1 MYQHITSAENQRSAF
16 NQAQSALQSGLQSM
30 APEREPEVKEMI
42 NVLAVE
48 VSELEG
54 LVTSLEAK
62 FESVL
67 QPSPPQETAT
77 GISDCKRTRVGDQLH
92 TLSLRLQAARS
103 RIVSILERA
112 EV

>member
-1 MYQHITSAENQRSAF
+1 MYASSNAEKQYVG
-16 NQAQSALQSGLQSM
+16 AQSALGGLQSLGNL
-30 APEREPEVKEMI
+30 APEREPEVKEQI
-42 NVLAVE
+42 GALNIE

-54 LVTSLEAK
+54 LVDSLERK

-67 QPSPPQETAT
+67 QPSPPEPA
-77 GISDCKRTRVGDQLH
+77 GANGLASCKRTRVGEQLH
-92 TLSLRLQAARS
+92 TLSLRISTARS